1 MSKTIGNGARRV
13 ARRSIGL
20 AAAILALA
28 AMATGV
34 AAKTV
39 RVDFEGRK
47 ADLIDALAAYDSD
60 SCHSLTTDVSVKTQP
75 KNGRLSVQAV
85 TITADEGSCKGRKIR
100 VFAIVYQP
108 PRFQGQGRGRDQLP
122 LAAASLSGKP
132 EHATAVEQIYH
143 HREIAARRA

>member
-47 ADLIDALAAYDSD
+47 VDLIDALAAYDSD

-100 VFAIVYQP
+100 VFAVVYQP
-108 PRFQGQGRGRDQLP
+108 NRGFKGKDEGVINYRSPPRLYLESQSTQ
-122 LAAASLSGKP
+122 
-132 EHATAVEQIYH
+132 
-143 HREIAARRA
+143 RRSNKYIITVK